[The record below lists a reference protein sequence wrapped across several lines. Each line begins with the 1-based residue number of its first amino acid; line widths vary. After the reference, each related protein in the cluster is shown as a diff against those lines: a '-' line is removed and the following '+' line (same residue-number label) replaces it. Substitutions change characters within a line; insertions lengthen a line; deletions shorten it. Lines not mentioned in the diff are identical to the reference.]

1 MSTTSSGFGTL
12 LPDTTATHTVRS
24 PTDHLDGTK
33 ELALSPFDFTN
44 MGRSIPM
51 VWYYEDTLNPMELIE
66 ALEKTLAIYPVFS
79 GRYNK
84 TPPTA
89 IALTNAGVPVEVCSA
104 GDQATLADA
113 VAHLPRWG
121 RTSHSIFSR
130 EAHEPFVPEKSPMDP
145 DVGSTE
151 APVLAI
157 RITSFSNGGGTAI
170 GLLLQHGVADAD
182 AQIAFVRNWSRLFRG
197 LEPDPLPILSREL
210 IDSLS
215 LGRLQ
220 PVPGDGRWAQPED
233 VIISIVR
240 PGEVDT
246 LTFLGVMPM
255 IYGPSVC
262 VAPLA
267 KHRLAE
273 WKAEASMGLPT
284 GAFVS
289 TDDVATARV
298 WRSLCRMRCAQL
310 GLGTDSDDVTT
321 CSRALN
327 LRARTDPPLGAGFCA
342 NGVSQVWTTLS
353 VRDLLALPVGT
364 VALRLR
370 ESIQACTPEV
380 VAARARWFQQMQ
392 EEGCKVTQAFDEKAL
407 TFIVSSWGFD
417 WEGANF
423 RAPPICF
430 DHGALAPIVAVMAPR
445 AQDDGLNVWASG
457 PEESLRTFCAAL
469 LS

>member
-1 MSTTSSGFGTL
+1 MPTASSGFGTL
-12 LPDTTATHTVRS
+12 LPSTTVTHTVRS
-24 PTDHLDGTK
+24 PNDHLDGSK
-33 ELALSPFDFTN
+33 ELALSPIDLTII
-44 MGRSIPM
+44 GRSTPM

-66 ALEKTLAIYPVFS
+66 ALEKTLAFYPVFS

-84 TPPTA
+84 SPPTA

-104 GDQATLADA
+104 GDQATLVEA
-113 VAHLPRWG
+113 VAHLWG

-130 EAHEPFVPEKSPMDP
+130 EAHEPFVPEKSAMDP

-157 RITSFSNGGGTAI
+157 RITSFPNGGGTAI

-197 LEPDPLPILSREL
+197 LEPDPVPILSRGL

-215 LGRLQ
+215 TGRLQ
-220 PVPGDGRWAQPED
+220 PAPGDGRWAQPED
-233 VIISIVR
+233 VIMSIVR
-240 PGEVDT
+240 PGEID
-246 LTFLGVMPM
+246 LLPFLGLMPI

-273 WKAEASMGLPT
+273 WKAEASKGLPS

-298 WRSLCRMRCAQL
+298 WQSLCRMRCAQL
-310 GLGTDSDDVTT
+310 GLATDSDDITT
-321 CSRALN
+321 CSRAVN
-327 LRARTDPPLGAGFCA
+327 LRSRTDPPLGAGFCA
-342 NGVSQVWTTLS
+342 NGVTQVWTTLS
-353 VRDLLALPVGT
+353 VRDLLALPAGT

-380 VAARARWFQQMQ
+380 VAARVRWLKQMQ
-392 EEGCKVTQAFDEKAL
+392 DEGCKVTQAFDEKAL

-430 DHGALAPIVAVMAPR
+430 DHGALVPIVAVMTPR

-457 PEESLRTFCAAL
+457 PEESLQTFRAAL